1 MDKVRIICL
10 VKIIPD
16 VKNLVY
22 DYEKNILVREN
33 RKSIINPDDVCA
45 VAAALCLKEMLGAD
59 VSVLSME
66 PESNRTYLEDLIRR
80 GVDRAYLITDPLFRG
95 SDTYVTSKILVRS
108 IKEKKYDLIFAGVH
122 SWDRDTAHVPAQ
134 IAEFLNITFMSY
146 VTKIEKDNF
155 KDGEVILETAF
166 EDIRNIFAVQIPAI
180 FGISSESK
188 YKLPFVKYENR
199 KKDVSSLIQIET
211 NNELN
216 FSKEE
221 VGLRGSKTK
230 VVKMYP
236 KKLNEQKK
244 MIVKTDEAGI
254 NYVYEFLKEK
264 GFL

>member
-122 SWDRDTAHVPAQ
+122 SWDGDTAHVPAQ
-134 IAEFLNITFMSY
+134 YN
-146 VTKIEKDNF
+146 
-155 KDGEVILETAF
+155 G
-166 EDIRNIFAVQIPAI
+166 
-180 FGISSESK
+180 
-188 YKLPFVKYENR
+188 
-199 KKDVSSLIQIET
+199 LI
-211 NNELN
+211 N
-216 FSKEE
+216 
-221 VGLRGSKTK
+221 
-230 VVKMYP
+230 
-236 KKLNEQKK
+236 
-244 MIVKTDEAGI
+244 
-254 NYVYEFLKEK
+254 
-264 GFL
+264 